1 MFIRQLYYLVA
12 IEKTKHFRRAAE
24 LAHVSQP
31 ALSSAIQNLEEELG
45 IKIIQR
51 GRRFQGFT
59 PEGIHLLE
67 WARKIIYEWEGMQ
80 QEAALCNQ
88 HLKGTLRIGAIPT
101 SLAIIPLITEPYQR
115 QFPDVSI
122 SISSLSTETLI
133 RQLDN
138 FELDLG
144 ITYLE
149 DLSLK
154 GFSTLPLYSERHV
167 LLAHQPDLPM
177 NESGMSWGEA
187 AQLPLCLLTQNMQ
200 NRRLIDA
207 AFREAGVTPNVKLET
222 DSVLALYTHVRCAGL
237 FSIVPHSLLSLFELR
252 QEVTAIPLVP
262 ELNRSIGLIA
272 RAEKPSPPIRERAWE
287 IAASLDL
294 QSRLDA
300 LIDIIN

>member
-12 IEKTKHFRRAAE
+12 IEKTGHFRRAAE
-24 LAHVSQP
+24 LANVSQP
-31 ALSSAIQNLEEELG
+31 ALSSAIQHLEEELG

-51 GRRFQGFT
+51 GQRFQGFT
-59 PEGIHLLE
+59 PEGVHLLG
-67 WARKIIYEWEGMQ
+67 WAHKIIHEWEGMH
-80 QEAALCNQ
+80 QEAALYS
-88 HLKGTLRIGAIPT
+88 HGLKGTLRIGAIPT
-101 SLAIIPLITEPYQR
+101 SLAIIPLITEPYQSR
-115 QFPDVSI
+115 FPDVSVK
-122 SISSLSTETLI
+122 ISSLSTEALI
-133 RQLDN
+133 DQLDN

-149 DLSLK
+149 DPSLK
-154 GFSTLPLYSERHV
+154 GFNILPLYREHHV
-167 LLAHQPDLPM
+167 LLSRQPDLPIS
-177 NESGMSWGEA
+177 EGGMSWGEA

-300 LIDIIN
+300 LIDMI